1 MVKPRIALVCIAKN
15 EDDYLEEWIMYHLA
29 LGVDRVF
36 VYENDWRWS
45 GYNCFAE
52 FIPWDG
58 KVKQLAAYNDWLVNR
73 SQDFDWAMF
82 IDVDEFLVNRTP
94 HTLPDLLAKC
104 SNLNQIGVNWRI
116 MGSNG
121 IEKAANEKSVLK
133 RFTRGGKF
141 LNEHVKQLVNLDL
154 HRREKLPQ
162 PRFLNPHF
170 TNESSWAP
178 DRGMFKGAYGPYAG
192 EDFAPLEIFHYAV
205 KSREEFEQKVA
216 RGRADIL
223 QTRKAEKEDFWKRHD
238 QNDELFTEARDVLYS

>member
-36 VYENDWRWS
+36 VYENDWRWN

-58 KVKQLAAYNDWLVNR
+58 KVKQLPAYNDWLANR

-94 HTLPDLLAKC
+94 HTLPDFLGMC
-104 SNLNQIGVNWRI
+104 PDINQIGVNWRL

-121 IEKAANEKSVLK
+121 LEKAGTEKSVLK
-133 RFTRGGKF
+133 RFTRGGRF
-141 LNEHVKQLVNLDL
+141 LNKHVKQLVNL
-154 HRREKLPQ
+154 
-162 PRFLNPHF
+162 
-170 TNESSWAP
+170 
-178 DRGMFKGAYGPYAG
+178 
-192 EDFAPLEIFHYAV
+192 
-205 KSREEFEQKVA
+205 
-216 RGRADIL
+216 
-223 QTRKAEKEDFWKRHD
+223 
-238 QNDELFTEARDVLYS
+238 